1 MHLLTNAI
9 VGATYAVTI
18 TGFEKEAKERAEA
31 FRKAADAQ
39 VRTHTSVEELRREM
53 GAVKGEVAAMEQAL
67 VAHIGSLE
75 TRLENLLSHDR
86 SASANA
92 DTAFLTERV
101 AAVVAEEGAKI
112 VELLGVQG
120 AQGADVTKNLFKAVV
135 CEELLPKIQA
145 EGKATREA
153 VLGAVASEGMKTRY
167 SKEKERPKNT
177 AFHIFFSMI
186 VNPLCS
192 REFCHPPIPIFL
204 FSNESVHFS
213 GHTIRHV
220 IIRMHLKGRDHW
232 RC

>member
-39 VRTHTSVEELRREM
+39 VRTHASVEELRREA
-53 GAVKGEVAAMEQAL
+53 GAVKGEVAAMEQSL
-67 VAHIGSLE
+67 VERIGSLE
-75 TRLENLLSHDR
+75 TKLIENLQSHDR
-86 SASANA
+86 PASVST
-92 DTAFLTERV
+92 DTAALSERV

-112 VELLGVQG
+112 VELLGVRG

-153 VLGAVASEGMKTRY
+153 VLGAKQVVLEAIELKFSAVAAAVASEGMKTRY
-167 SKEKERPKNT
+167 SKERERPKNT
-177 AFHIFFSMI
+177 AHSIFFPDDCEPI
-186 VNPLCS
+186 VLTRLLS
-192 REFCHPPIPIFL
+192 
-204 FSNESVHFS
+204 S
-213 GHTIRHV
+213 T
-220 IIRMHLKGRDHW
+220 HLNF
-232 RC
+232 